1 MSQLIEQAVEYMP
14 YIGAALGATAG
25 AAIETMA
32 VRKHAQDQEALAAVL
47 ADIAQE
53 NESSP
58 SLLDRAKR
66 MGAATLF
73 LTGAMAGSFNGLAWQ
88 PSASEGMPPQLG
100 VVVDHS
106 GALRTNEEVLQTVNS
121 ITELFANDSYD
132 ATAYVA
138 ANGEVKIVEPEQ
150 SASLDAFGDAP
161 LSQAFINALDA
172 NKKTKSEALKVS
184 KNQTGIVV
192 ITNGNTFGSSDK
204 VIAQAKE
211 QQSPVFIANIE
222 GETDPALVKEF
233 QLITKNT
240 GGAYF
245 NVATDTVDT
254 ISKNIEKTLIDSQFK
269 KENSNRWPLR
279 AFASLLGV
287 GALVQGYRN
296 RSKEPTA
303 KRLKK

>member
-14 YIGAALGATAG
+14 YIGAVLGATAG
-25 AAIETMA
+25 ATIDAMA
-32 VRKHAQDQEALAAVL
+32 VRKHAQDQEVL
-47 ADIAQE
+47 ATVLGDIARE

-58 SLLDRAKR
+58 SLTDRAKR

-88 PSASEGMPPQLG
+88 PSANEGMPPQLG

-106 GALRTNEEVLQTVNS
+106 GALRTNEEVLKTVNS

-138 ANGEVKIVEPEQ
+138 ANGEVKTVEPEK

-161 LSQAFINALDA
+161 LSQAFISALDA
-172 NKKTKSEALKVS
+172 NKQTKSEALKES

-204 VIAQAKE
+204 VIAEATE
-211 QQSPVFIANIE
+211 QEGPVFIVNIE
-222 GETDPALVKEF
+222 GETDPARVKEF
-233 QLITKNT
+233 QLITEKT

-245 NVATDTVDT
+245 NVATGTVDK
-254 ISKNIEKTLIDSQFK
+254 ISKDIEEKLIDSQFK

-279 AFASLLGV
+279 AFASLLSV

-296 RSKEPTA
+296 RSKEPTG
-303 KRLKK
+303 KRIRK